1 MGSMFLKVKTDT
13 LFFFFPLQGHLFKQ
27 IVLTIYVCG
36 NIVFLI
42 AFLAAV
48 YQIWNKQLK
57 TLQWSTVHLKNL
69 WGILCFPQHIP
80 EDVIEE

>member
-1 MGSMFLKVKTDT
+1 MRWYNSLFKPIKTDT
-13 LFFFFPLQGHLFKQ
+13 SVAFLLLQGRLFKQ

-48 YQIWNKQLK
+48 NQI
-57 TLQWSTVHLKNL
+57 
-69 WGILCFPQHIP
+69 
-80 EDVIEE
+80 